1 MFYFPPCTEADVYRV
16 LVTVAL
22 KILLF
27 KVTCL
32 FWIFLLRNLCL
43 FFLLKH
49 YILTRSSPAFPFPL
63 FRLFYDHLVR

>member
-1 MFYFPPCTEADVYRV
+1 MFYFPPCTEANVYRV

-32 FWIFLLRNLCL
+32 FWIFLLRNLC
-43 FFLLKH
+43 
-49 YILTRSSPAFPFPL
+49 
-63 FRLFYDHLVR
+63 